1 MFKNIVLAVDGSDHA
16 HRAVPIAAQLAL
28 LAGGKVTVLHVRE
41 HDRTRGQLWE
51 LETEDEANAVV
62 KSAVD
67 EIKKT
72 GAAAD
77 GNVIRT
83 AYGKVAEALVDGA
96 VDHNADA
103 IVMGSRGRSD
113 LSGLVLGSVAHK
125 VIHLSEKTVVVAR

>member
-1 MFKNIVLAVDGSDHA
+1 MFKNIVLAVDGSEHA
-16 HRAVPIAAQLAL
+16 HRAVPIAAELAK

-41 HDRTRGQLWE
+41 HDMARGQLWE

-62 KSAVD
+62 KHAVD
-67 EIKKT
+67 EVAKA

-77 GNVIRT
+77 GDVIRT
-83 AYGKVAEALVDGA
+83 AHGKVAEALVDSA
-96 VDHNADA
+96 RDHKADA

-125 VIHLSEKTVVVAR
+125 VIHLSDKTVVIAR

>member
-16 HRAVPIAAQLAL
+16 HRAVPIAAGLAL

-41 HDRTRGQLWE
+41 HDMTRGQLWE

-62 KSAVD
+62 ERAVD
-67 EIKKT
+67 EIKKA
-72 GAAAD
+72 GAMAD

-83 AYGKVAEALVDGA
+83 AHGKVAEALVDGA
-96 VDHNADA
+96 VDHKADA